1 MKKRKKKKLKLEEKS
16 AKRIISID
24 YQPTYRFE
32 GNEKGFWKDERIG
45 RVLDQGQAEGMKVD
59 GQDLICQRRGFSW
72 GCLGISE

>member
-1 MKKRKKKKLKLEEKS
+1 MEEKS
-16 AKRIISID
+16 AKTIVSID

-32 GNEKGFWKDERIG
+32 GNEKGFWTGGRGRIG

-59 GQDLICQRRGFSW
+59 GQDLIYQRRGFSW